1 MRKFFATGLVG
12 LALLAGPTSVAQAQ
26 CLLCGVIGFAIGSS
40 TSGVNATPQDV
51 SGGGG
56 AVLYIAPRI
65 SERITEPLAVR
76 IASTPVAGFSS
87 DTGWNYKWKGM
98 TIQQIFEKTVK
109 NPEQFVVL
117 EVMRVVN
124 PSNTNAAT
132 FWFAYLEKHKVV
144 PLERLTPREQK

>member
-1 MRKFFATGLVG
+1 MRKFFATSLVG
-12 LALLAGPTSVAQAQ
+12 LALLAGIPSVAQAQ
-26 CLLCGVIGFAIGSS
+26 CLLCGIIGFAIGSS
-40 TSGVNATPQDV
+40 TSGVNAHPQDV

-87 DTGWNYKWKGM
+87 GTEWKYKWKGT
-98 TIQQIFEKTVK
+98 TIQQIFEKTVEK
-109 NPEQFVVL
+109 PEQFVVL
-117 EVMRVVN
+117 EVMRVVS
-124 PSNTNAAT
+124 PSDINAAT
-132 FWFAYLEKHKVV
+132 FWFAYLEKDKVV